1 MKIQLRKNPKTT
13 GWARRAAI
21 ALLSGLA
28 AFVVSLPVA
37 FFLFLSHYQSA
48 YPNDTQN
55 ILSALT
61 ASVLVGLGLAAV
73 AFTAALGIALLFSV
87 SRPSPAPNAGFVKRQ

>member
-1 MKIQLRKNPKTT
+1 MKIQIRKNPKTT

-28 AFVVSLPVA
+28 AFVVSLPIA
-37 FFLFLSHYQSA
+37 FFLFLSHFQSA

-61 ASVLVGLGLAAV
+61 ASVLVGLGLAV
-73 AFTAALGIALLFSV
+73 LAFTAGIGIFLIFGI
-87 SRPSPAPNAGFVKRQ
+87 SRPSPAPEN

>member
-37 FFLFLSHYQSA
+37 FFLFLSHFQAA
-48 YPNDTQN
+48 YPNDAQN

-61 ASVLVGLGLAAV
+61 ASVLVGLGLAAL
-73 AFTAALGIALLFSV
+73 AFATAIGISLIFGI
-87 SRPSPAPNAGFVKRQ
+87 SRPVPVPKT